1 MSKLILAA
9 ILVVTIAP
17 PILAAMEVNSRTGL
31 RKLVLWTVLGVCAY
45 ELAVIF
51 LYPRFL
57 G

>member
-1 MSKLILAA
+1 
-9 ILVVTIAP
+9 
-17 PILAAMEVNSRTGL
+17 MEVNSRTGL